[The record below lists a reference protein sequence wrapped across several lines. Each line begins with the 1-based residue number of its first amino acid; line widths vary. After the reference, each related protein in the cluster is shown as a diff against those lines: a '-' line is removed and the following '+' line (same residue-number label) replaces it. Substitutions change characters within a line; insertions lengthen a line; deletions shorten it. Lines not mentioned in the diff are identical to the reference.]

1 MEKSEPAFDSA
12 PGRSVRQLDF
22 TAANGGTAH
31 LKLPQWPSQSIMK
44 LPCQSPP
51 TQVKPPWLYQQIAS
65 QSQVMPQ
72 SQAAQP
78 RQLVSPVRPI
88 PHPVHKLPVNMLQVS
103 KQESPESRPRQNLGL
118 KESTPKKQKQCNC
131 KNSRCLKLYCE
142 CFASGIYCDGCNCV
156 NCHNDVDNEAARQ
169 EAVGIILER
178 NPNAFKPK
186 IASSPQGSRESKE
199 DVSEIQVVGKHNKGC
214 HCKKSGCLKK
224 YCECFQNNILCSENC
239 KCMDCKNLE
248 LSDQQRSVF
257 NEEHN
262 LVPTKQAANA
272 VISGTVGSSG
282 YGTHTTA
289 KKRKA
294 QKILCGNSA
303 TDQTVNQTAQYQQE
317 IDPISSSPSP
327 LSSSFVSDTANT
339 RISGSLR
346 STYRSLLAD
355 VLQTENVK
363 NLCSLF
369 VVLSGVAVT
378 KNAVRR
384 GKVDRQI
391 QTGKFDPSFASS
403 QSLQNTR
410 DDQKPVRDDRVNKDE
425 AETYGTGIGNYNRP
439 LSPETLALMCD
450 EQDEMFLGNS
460 LENRVASNINCE
472 NMIQKLSNSDGC
484 TDDYGE
490 QERLVLTKFRD
501 VLRELITL
509 GNLKETMFTSLAKK
523 DMGSKKEP
531 AEYVNSS
538 AETNIGMEK
547 EIQSNCIATC
557 IIPASIETSQTNYA
571 ITNDH
576 VNTDLS
582 LKVACTLK

>member
-1 MEKSEPAFDSA
+1 MEQSEAAFDSA

-22 TAANGGTAH
+22 TAARGGTAH
-31 LKLPQWPSQSIMK
+31 LKLPQWPSQSIIQP
-44 LPCQSPP
+44 PCQSPP
-51 TQVKPPWLYQQIAS
+51 MQVKPPWLYQQIAS
-65 QSQVMPQ
+65 QSQVMSQ

-78 RQLVSPVRPI
+78 RQLVSPVRLT
-88 PHPVHKLPVNMLQVS
+88 PHPVQKLPVKMLQVS
-103 KQESPESRPRQNLGL
+103 KQESPESRPRPNVGL

-131 KNSRCLKLYCE
+131 KNSRCLKLC
-142 CFASGIYCDGCNCV
+142 
-156 NCHNDVDNEAARQ
+156 
-169 EAVGIILER
+169 LKR
-178 NPNAFKPK
+178 N
-186 IASSPQGSRESKE
+186 QE

-248 LSDQQRSVF
+248 LSDQQRAVF

-262 LVPTKQAANA
+262 LVHTKQAANA
-272 VISGTVGSSG
+272 ALSGAFGSSG

-294 QKILCGNSA
+294 QKILSGNSA
-303 TDQTVNQTAQYQQE
+303 TDQTVDQTAQYRQIFNQE
-317 IDPISSSPSP
+317 IDPIASSPSP

-346 STYRSLLAD
+346 STYRS
-355 VLQTENVK
+355 
-363 NLCSLF
+363 
-369 VVLSGVAVT
+369 
-378 KNAVRR
+378 
-384 GKVDRQI
+384 
-391 QTGKFDPSFASS
+391 
-403 QSLQNTR
+403 
-410 DDQKPVRDDRVNKDE
+410 
-425 AETYGTGIGNYNRP
+425 

-460 LENRVASNINCE
+460 LENRVASNINCQ

-484 TDDYGE
+484 TDVYGE

-501 VLRELITL
+501 VLHELITL

-523 DMGSKKEP
+523 DVGSKKEP
-531 AEYVNSS
+531 AEYVNSG
-538 AETNIGMEK
+538 AETGIRMEK
-547 EIQSNCIATC
+547 DIQSNCIANC

-571 ITNDH
+571 VTNDH

>member
-1 MEKSEPAFDSA
+1 MEQSEAAFDSA

-22 TAANGGTAH
+22 TAARGGTAH
-31 LKLPQWPSQSIMK
+31 LKLPQWPSQSIIQP
-44 LPCQSPP
+44 PCQSPP
-51 TQVKPPWLYQQIAS
+51 MQVKPPWLYQQIAS
-65 QSQVMPQ
+65 QSQVMSQ

-78 RQLVSPVRPI
+78 RQLVSPVRLT
-88 PHPVHKLPVNMLQVS
+88 PHPVQKLPVKMLQVS
-103 KQESPESRPRQNLGL
+103 KQESPESRPRPNVGL

-156 NCHNDVDNEAARQ
+156 NCHNDVDNESARQ
-169 EAVGIILER
+169 EAVGVILER

-186 IASSPQGSRESKE
+186 IDSSPQGSRESKE

-248 LSDQQRSVF
+248 LSDQQRAVF

-262 LVPTKQAANA
+262 LVHTKQAANA
-272 VISGTVGSSG
+272 ALSGAFGSSG

-294 QKILCGNSA
+294 QKILSGNSA
-303 TDQTVNQTAQYQQE
+303 TDQTVDQTAQYRQE
-317 IDPISSSPSP
+317 IDPIASSPSP

-355 VLQTENVK
+355 VLQPENVK
-363 NLCSLF
+363 NLCSLL
-369 VVLSGVAVT
+369 VMLSGVAVT
-378 KNAVRR
+378 TNAVMR
-384 GKVDRQI
+384 GRVDRQI
-391 QTGKFDPSFASS
+391 QTGKFDASFASL

-410 DDQKPVRDDRVNKDE
+410 DVQKPVCDDCVNEDE
-425 AETYGTGIGNYNRP
+425 ADGTDMGNYNRS

-460 LENRVASNINCE
+460 LENRVASNINCQ

-484 TDDYGE
+484 TDVYGE

-501 VLRELITL
+501 VLHELITL

-523 DMGSKKEP
+523 DVGSKKEP
-531 AEYVNSS
+531 AEYVNSG
-538 AETNIGMEK
+538 AETGIRMEK
-547 EIQSNCIATC
+547 DIQSNCIANC

-571 ITNDH
+571 VTNDH

>member
-1 MEKSEPAFDSA
+1 MEQSEAAFDSA

-22 TAANGGTAH
+22 TAARGGTAH
-31 LKLPQWPSQSIMK
+31 LKLSQWPSQSIMQP
-44 LPCQSPP
+44 PCQSPP
-51 TQVKPPWLYQQIAS
+51 TQVKPPWLYRQIAS

-78 RQLVSPVRPI
+78 QQLVSPVRLT
-88 PHPVHKLPVNMLQVS
+88 PHPVQKLPVKMLQVS
-103 KQESPESRPRQNLGL
+103 KQESPESRPRQNVGL

-142 CFASGIYCDGCNCV
+142 CFACGIYCDGCNCV

-248 LSDQQRSVF
+248 LSDQHRAVF
-257 NEEHN
+257 NEEQN
-262 LVPTKQAANA
+262 LVCTKQAANA
-272 VISGTVGSSG
+272 AISGAVGSSG
-282 YGTHTTA
+282 YGTQTVA

-294 QKILCGNSA
+294 QKILSGNSA
-303 TDQTVNQTAQYQQE
+303 TDQTVNQTGHYQQE
-317 IDPISSSPSP
+317 IDPIASSPSP
-327 LSSSFVSDTANT
+327 LLSSFVSDTANT

-355 VLQTENVK
+355 VLQPENVK
-363 NLCSLF
+363 NLCSLL

-378 KNAVRR
+378 TNAVTR

-391 QTGKFDPSFASS
+391 QTGKFDASL

-410 DDQKPVRDDRVNKDE
+410 DVQKPVCDDHMNKDE
-425 AETYGTGIGNYNRP
+425 AVGTDIGNYNRS

-450 EQDEMFLGNS
+450 EQDEMLLSNS
-460 LENRVASNINCE
+460 LENRVASNINCQ
-472 NMIQKLSNSDGC
+472 NMIQKLSNSDGR
-484 TDDYGE
+484 TDVYGE

-501 VLRELITL
+501 VLHELITL
-509 GNLKETMFTSLAKK
+509 GNVKETMFTSLAKK
-523 DMGSKKEP
+523 EP
-531 AEYVNSS
+531 AEYVTNG
-538 AETNIGMEK
+538 AETAIRMEK
-547 EIQSNCIATC
+547 EIQSNCIANC
-557 IIPASIETSQTNYA
+557 IIPESIETSQTNYA
-571 ITNDH
+571 LTNDH